1 MKANISLD
9 KKQYKELLVLL
20 GLGAWVREKVFM
32 ADQKPL
38 AAMDETLDIVFEAA
52 KGTDAAEHV
61 RVKDGFLDHSAW
73 VEKEVG
79 LVMDRFIDDEF
90 WHELAVRLAQRDFLE
105 DMSDEEEATL
115 NKVGG
120 RFAPRID
127 ELFERYEDELD
138 QHGIERLYLEE

>member
-1 MKANISLD
+1 MVSISLD
-9 KKQYKELLVLL
+9 KKKYKELLVLL
-20 GLGAWVREKVFM
+20 GLGAWVREKVFE
-32 ADQKPL
+32 ADKKPL
-38 AAMDETLDIVFEAA
+38 AAMDETLDAVFEAA

-61 RVKDGFLDHSAW
+61 RMKDGFPNHSAW

-105 DMSDEEEATL
+105 DMTEEEEAAL

-138 QHGIERLYLEE
+138 EHGVERLRVEE